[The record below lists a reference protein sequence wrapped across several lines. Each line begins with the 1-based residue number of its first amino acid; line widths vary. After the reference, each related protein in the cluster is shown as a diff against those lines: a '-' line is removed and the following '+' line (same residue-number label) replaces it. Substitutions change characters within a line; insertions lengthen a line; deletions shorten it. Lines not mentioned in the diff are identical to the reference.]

1 MMQRLV
7 PVLLLVAA
15 VSFGLGITLPI
26 LRFEK
31 LYFFT
36 DTPSL
41 IGVVRGLWMTGDIAL
56 ALVVG
61 AFSLAFPL
69 VKLFTLYEA
78 AFGVGRF
85 PAWAGALSKW
95 SMMDVLLVAII
106 VFAAK
111 TSGFAAAASQPGLWF
126 YAASAVL
133 AAIAS
138 AAIGKG
144 TNRGGSKTELPSR

>member
-1 MMQRLV
+1 MPRLV
-7 PVLLLVAA
+7 PVMLLAAA

-41 IGVVRGLWMTGDIAL
+41 VGVVHGLWMAGDFAL
-56 ALVVG
+56 AFVVA

-78 AFGVGRF
+78 AFGIGRF

-111 TSGFAAAASQPGLWF
+111 TSGLAAAASQPGLWF
-126 YAASAVL
+126 YAASAIL
-133 AAIAS
+133 AAVAS
-138 AAIGKG
+138 SAIGKPPKA
-144 TNRGGSKTELPSR
+144 GGRKSGRV

>member
-1 MMQRLV
+1 MVKRFV
-7 PVLLLVAA
+7 PLLLLAAA
-15 VSFGLGITLPI
+15 VSFGIGITLPI
-26 LRFEK
+26 LRFQK

-41 IGVVRGLWMTGDIAL
+41 IGVVAGLWSTGDMAL
-56 ALVVG
+56 ALVVA
-61 AFSLAFPL
+61 AFSIAFPL
-69 VKLFTLYEA
+69 VKLFTLCEA
-78 AFGVGRF
+78 AFGEGRF

-111 TSGFAAAASQPGLWF
+111 TSGVAAAATQPGLWF
-126 YAASAVL
+126 YAGSTVL

-138 AAIGKG
+138 AGVRG
-144 TNRGGSKTELPSR
+144 TPGQGAKRRRA

>member
-1 MMQRLV
+1 MVKRFV
-7 PVLLLVAA
+7 PLLLLASSVA
-15 VSFGLGITLPI
+15 FGVGITLPI
-26 LRFEK
+26 LRFQK

-41 IGVVRGLWMTGDIAL
+41 IGVVSGLWSTGDVAL
-56 ALVVG
+56 ALVVA
-61 AFSLAFPL
+61 AFSIAFPM

-78 AFGVGRF
+78 AFGQGRF
-85 PAWAGALSKW
+85 PAWAGVLSKW

-111 TSGFAAAASQPGLWF
+111 TSGVAAAVTQPGLWF
-126 YAASAVL
+126 YAASTVL

-138 AAIGKG
+138 AGL
-144 TNRGGSKTELPSR
+144 RGGNAQGMKRKQV